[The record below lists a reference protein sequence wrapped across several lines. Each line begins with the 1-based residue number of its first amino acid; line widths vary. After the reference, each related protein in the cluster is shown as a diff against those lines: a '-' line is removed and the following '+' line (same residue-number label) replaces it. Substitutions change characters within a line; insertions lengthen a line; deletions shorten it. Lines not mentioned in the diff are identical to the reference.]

1 MESLSS
7 WNAESNMNCK
17 TTLVAVLLGA
27 CLFQSVEGQIFRRFQ
42 RSQPQLQQFRV
53 QPQQYRVAPQ
63 QYRIQP
69 QQYQVRPQ
77 QFLLNPT
84 QPQARL
90 IQVPVNQARPV
101 QTLPNRTNPA
111 PALLAAQPTRTQQ
124 VQLRPPVQPQ
134 VPGYTSRTVAVRNQ
148 AGCVRY
154 YQHRTPVY
162 GTPAQ
167 FLPTQQPSAVV
178 AGRIPTTASD
188 ILGAVVIEQASATT
202 ETPKQASSKPV
213 SILLRPEDEESVLVE
228 PVLVEPVLVEPVL
241 VEPVLVE
248 PKEKPSEEVFSNFQ
262 TAASAEAA
270 AVEAAEEPIAE
281 VETVVPVVPESVP
294 SEEPS
299 DQFDEI
305 LPLDEND
312 IPDELFSDDPTT
324 AAPGG
329 FVDPIIED

>member
-1 MESLSS
+1 MILSKKFCACVRDFFYWTPHS
-7 WNAESNMNCK
+7 IPTTPQAA
-17 TTLVAVLLGA
+17 TLVAVLLGA
-27 CLFQSVEGQIFRRFQ
+27 CLFQSVEGQVFRRFQ

-134 VPGYTSRTVAVRNQ
+134 VTGYTTRTVAVRNQ
-148 AGCVRY
+148 TGCVRY
-154 YQHRTPVY
+154 YQYRTPVY
-162 GTPAQ
+162 GSPAQ

-213 SILLRPEDEESVLVE
+213 SILLRPEDEESVLIE
-228 PVLVEPVLVEPVL
+228 S
-241 VEPVLVE
+241 VLVE
-248 PKEKPSEEVFSNFQ
+248 PKEKPSEEVFSIYQ
-262 TAASAEAA
+262 TDASAEAA
-270 AVEAAEEPIAE
+270 AAEAAEEPIAE

>member
-17 TTLVAVLLGA
+17 ITLVAVLLGA

-53 QPQQYRVAPQ
+53 QPQQFRVQPQQFRVAPQ

-69 QQYQVRPQ
+69 QQYQVRSQ

-124 VQLRPPVQPQ
+124 AQLRPPVQPR

-213 SILLRPEDEESVLVE
+213 SILLRPEDEESVLI
-228 PVLVEPVLVEPVL
+228 
-241 VEPVLVE
+241 EPVLVE
-248 PKEKPSEEVFSNFQ
+248 PKEKPLDEVFSIYQ

-270 AVEAAEEPIAE
+270 AAEAAEEPIAE

-294 SEEPS
+294 SEEPL

>member
-17 TTLVAVLLGA
+17 ITLVAVLLGA
-27 CLFQSVEGQIFRRFQ
+27 CLFQSVEGQVFRRFQ

-148 AGCVRY
+148 TGCVRY
-154 YQHRTPVY
+154 YQYRTPVY
-162 GTPAQ
+162 GSPAQ

-228 PVLVEPVLVEPVL
+228 PVLVEPVLVEP
-241 VEPVLVE
+241 
-248 PKEKPSEEVFSNFQ
+248 KEKPSEEVFSNFQ

-270 AVEAAEEPIAE
+270 AAEAAEEPIAE

-329 FVDPIIED
+329 FADPIIED